1 MFDNEWPGAPHPAFG
16 WAGGSRP
23 AQHEGWRPWARR
35 SRGVPWGMRLGG
47 NVRRMGRQFPFGP
60 GFGPGRPGPGGRM
73 FGRGDL
79 KYALLDLLRERPKH
93 GYEMIKEL
101 EDRSGGFYTPSAGAV
116 YPTLQLLEDRGW
128 VTVETRDGKKVYQ
141 LTDAGKTS
149 LAEHHEPGEA
159 FAGPRFWR
167 EHEHGP
173 RGPQGPVPHGPHG
186 PEETEGPEGGP
197 WGGPWGGAFGF
208 WRDVRPELRALRHES
223 MEIARLMK
231 AAVMASG
238 GDPERLARLRAIV
251 KRTRADLDDYLG
263 QGQGSAGTRPT
274 PPPGG
279 GPIENL

>member
-1 MFDNEWPGAPHPAFG
+1 MFDNEWPGTPRPAFG
-16 WAGGSRP
+16 WAGGSGP
-23 AQHEGWRPWARR
+23 AQHEGWQPWARR

-47 NVRRMGRQFPFGP
+47 NIRRMGRQFPFGP
-60 GFGPGRPGPGGRM
+60 GFGPGRGGPGGRM

-141 LTDAGKTS
+141 LTDAGKTA
-149 LAEHHEPGEA
+149 LAEHQEPGEA

-173 RGPQGPVPHGPHG
+173 RGPRGPHGPHG
-186 PEETEGPEGGP
+186 PEETEGPE
-197 WGGPWGGAFGF
+197 GGPWGGAFGF
-208 WRDVRPELRALRHES
+208 WRDVRPELRALRHEG

-251 KRTRADLDDYLG
+251 KRTRTDLDEYLG
-263 QGQGSAGTRPT
+263 QSQGSAGMRPT

>member
-1 MFDNEWPGAPHPAFG
+1 
-16 WAGGSRP
+16 
-23 AQHEGWRPWARR
+23 
-35 SRGVPWGMRLGG
+35 
-47 NVRRMGRQFPFGP
+47 
-60 GFGPGRPGPGGRM
+60 M

-141 LTDAGKTS
+141 MTDAGKS
-149 LAEHHEPGEA
+149 ALAEHHEPGEA

-167 EHEHGP
+167 EHGP
-173 RGPQGPVPHGPHG
+173 RGPRGPIPHGPHG
-186 PEETEGPEGGP
+186 PEGPGGPEGGP
-197 WGGPWGGAFGF
+197 WGGGFGF
-208 WRDVRPELRALRHES
+208 WRDLRPELRALRHEG
-223 MEIARLMK
+223 MEVARLMR

-251 KRTRADLDDYLG
+251 ERTRADLDTFLG
-263 QGQGSAGTRPT
+263 QGPGSSGTQPT
-274 PPPGG
+274 PPAG
-279 GPIENL
+279 GPVENL